1 MQNLSKI
8 EDEFDDYKRK
18 LNEDKQMMQR
28 IIVQK
33 SVSSALAGKIT
44 LESLIKQENIK
55 KKRGKKER
63 KSTKINVQNVE
74 DDKKNPFGIKD
85 QGGSNKLQSRNSLR
99 KKSQEEE
106 KNEESD

>member
-1 MQNLSKI
+1 M
-8 EDEFDDYKRK
+8 
-18 LNEDKQMMQR
+18 
-28 IIVQK
+28 
-33 SVSSALAGKIT
+33 
-44 LESLIKQENIK
+44 KQENIK

-63 KSTKINVQNVE
+63 KSTKIIVQNVENDKKKIQGKRRKGFSLE

-106 KNEESD
+106 KKEDSDSLSEDETPKKKSPAIKKPEDLIP